1 MKSKKQINKQKNQP
15 TSRKEKK
22 KKNLID
28 IENTLVV
35 TKREVGWRMRKV
47 EEGGQL
53 YGNGWQLDLW

>member
-1 MKSKKQINKQKNQP
+1 MD
-15 TSRKEKK
+15 T
-22 KKNLID
+22 
-28 IENTLVV
+28 ENRLVV